1 MRRGHLPATPLA
13 QRRARAEDAAAA
25 GAADPAPAASESPLA
40 RSQNNSR
47 DEDFPGQGAGEA
59 SEEPGATSWGGWKPS
74 GPSGQGCAGQLPQGR
89 PLADVT
95 AWQVVALSRCPLASV
110 WEAGARSEL
119 LTAGKPSVGGDGWSR
134 GVLGSHSWEA
144 QRHVLKGP
152 SPSPLAH
159 RSGDR

>member
-1 MRRGHLPATPLA
+1 MRQGHLPATPLA
-13 QRRARAEDAAAA
+13 QRRAGAEDAAAA

-47 DEDFPGQGAGEA
+47 DEDFPGQGQGAGEA

-110 WEAGARSEL
+110 WEAGARNEL
-119 LTAGKPSVGGDGWSR
+119 LTAGKPSAGGGWMVQ
-134 GVLGSHSWEA
+134 GGAGLPQPGSPASCLEGSIPVTA
-144 QRHVLKGP
+144 GTPER
-152 SPSPLAH
+152 
-159 RSGDR
+159 